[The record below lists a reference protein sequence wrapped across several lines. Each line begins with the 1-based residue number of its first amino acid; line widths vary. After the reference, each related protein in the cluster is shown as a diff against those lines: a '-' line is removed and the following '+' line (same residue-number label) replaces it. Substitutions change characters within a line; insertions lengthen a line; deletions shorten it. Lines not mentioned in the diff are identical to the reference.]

1 MDILLYAASAMTVF
15 LCVAQLVLFPHR
27 RHHHSHD
34 SRGTKTHTHRSH
46 ARRRMLALAAAVI
59 NMILVVLG
67 VAAAV
72 LAAIFAKREA
82 MAAGGDLELWIW
94 DTFSLW
100 MEVAGGF
107 CLLAGGLCL
116 AAAAIRHKM
125 RTARTLVQA
134 AAAALIA
141 LLGVAYSVM
150 CIAKGVHVDA
160 WVLLFG
166 AGCAAAVSG
175 GNVMDLRRLSRG
187 SSHHSGHSGHRTH
200 GDHGDKDKNPTV

>member
-1 MDILLYAASAMTVF
+1 MTLRVCLPTPQRNPIFLICTYYTPRTENCQMTVCSCFFSPVLLYCFYTKNVPPAPGRRVEDSMDILLYAASAMTVF

-82 MAAGGDLELWIW
+82 MAAGGDLELWI
-94 DTFSLW
+94 
-100 MEVAGGF
+100 
-107 CLLAGGLCL
+107 
-116 AAAAIRHKM
+116 
-125 RTARTLVQA
+125 
-134 AAAALIA
+134 
-141 LLGVAYSVM
+141 
-150 CIAKGVHVDA
+150 
-160 WVLLFG
+160 
-166 AGCAAAVSG
+166 
-175 GNVMDLRRLSRG
+175 
-187 SSHHSGHSGHRTH
+187 
-200 GDHGDKDKNPTV
+200 